1 MSFANKNYA
10 METTL
15 SSEFANKE
23 VRKSPFVEGA
33 AFKIVK
39 IEEGSFNGNS
49 FLKIVTNLD
58 ERGLSVRSFTRPTF
72 GRFVKQDGTLEA
84 QPRVSVPAG
93 TANKAVAEV
102 LAKDT
107 VKTNGD
113 LAKALIK
120 VFDKKTLICHVTPF
134 QTLDGRL
141 SSQLSFDFK

>member
-1 MSFANKNYA
+1 

-23 VRKSPFVEGA
+23 IRKPSTFLEGA
-33 AFKIVK
+33 TFNIVK

-49 FLKIVTNLD
+49 FIKLTTNLD

-72 GRFVKQDGTLEA
+72 GRFVKEDGTLEA

-93 TANKAVAEV
+93 TANKAVAEII
-102 LAKDT
+102 AKTT

-113 LAKALIK
+113 LARALVKI
-120 VFDKKTLICHVTPF
+120 FDKKTLICHCTPF
-134 QTLDGRL
+134 QTLDGLL
-141 SSQLSFDFK
+141 SNQLSFDFK

>member
-1 MSFANKNYA
+1 

-15 SSEFANKE
+15 GSEFANKE
-23 VRKSPFVEGA
+23 VRKPSPFIEGA
-33 AFKIVK
+33 TFNIVK

-49 FLKIVTNLD
+49 FLKIVTNLE
-58 ERGLSVRSFTRPTF
+58 ERGLSVRSFTRPIF
-72 GRFVKQDGTLEA
+72 GRFVKDGKLEA

-93 TANKAVAEV
+93 TANKAVAEI

-113 LAKALIK
+113 LAKELGK
-120 VFDKKTLICHVTPF
+120 VFDKKTLVCHCTPF

-141 SSQLSFDFK
+141 SNQLSFDFK

>member
-1 MSFANKNYA
+1 

-23 VRKSPFVEGA
+23 VRKPSPFVEGVN
-33 AFKIVK
+33 FKIVK

-49 FLKIVTNLD
+49 FIKLTTNLD

-84 QPRVSVPAG
+84 LPRVSVPAG
-93 TANKAVAEV
+93 TANKAVAEII
-102 LAKDT
+102 AKDT

-113 LAKALIK
+113 LAKELTK
-120 VFDKKTLICHVTPF
+120 VFDKKTLICHCTPF
-134 QTLDGRL
+134 QTLDGLL
-141 SSQLSFDFK
+141 SNQLSFDFK

>member
-1 MSFANKNYA
+1 

-23 VRKSPFVEGA
+23 VRKPSPFVEGST
-33 AFKIVK
+33 FKIVK

-49 FLKIVTNLD
+49 FIKLTTNLD

-93 TANKAVAEV
+93 TANKAVVEII
-102 LAKDT
+102 AKGT

-113 LAKALIK
+113 LAKELTK
-120 VFDKKTLICHVTPF
+120 VFDKKTLICHCTPF

-141 SSQLSFDFK
+141 SNQLSFDFK

>member
-1 MSFANKNYA
+1 

-23 VRKSPFVEGA
+23 VRKPSPFVEGA
-33 AFKIVK
+33 TFEIVK

-49 FLKIVTNLD
+49 FIKLTTNLD

-72 GRFVKQDGTLEA
+72 GRFVKDGTLEA

-93 TANKAVAEV
+93 TANKAVAEII
-102 LAKDT
+102 AKNT

-113 LAKALIK
+113 LAKELTG
-120 VFDKKTLICHVTPF
+120 VFNKKTLICHCTPF

-141 SSQLSFDFK
+141 SNQLSFDFK

>member
-1 MSFANKNYA
+1 

-23 VRKSPFVEGA
+23 VRKPSPFVEGVS
-33 AFKIVK
+33 FKIVK

-49 FLKIVTNLD
+49 FIRLITNLD
-58 ERGLSVRSFTRPTF
+58 ERGLSVRTFTRPTF

-84 QPRVSVPAG
+84 LPRVSVPAG
-93 TANKAVAEV
+93 TVNKAVAEIV
-102 LAKDT
+102 AKDT

-113 LAKALIK
+113 LVKELTK
-120 VFDKKTLICHVTPF
+120 VFDKKTLVCHCTPY

-141 SSQLSFDFK
+141 ANQLSFDFK

>member
-1 MSFANKNYA
+1 

-58 ERGLSVRSFTRPTF
+58 ERGLSVRTFTRPTF
-72 GRFVKQDGTLEA
+72 GRFVKDGTLEA
-84 QPRVSVPAG
+84 QPRVNVPAG
-93 TANKAVAEV
+93 TANKAVAEIM
-102 LAKDT
+102 AKNT

-113 LAKALIK
+113 LAKELAK

-141 SSQLSFDFK
+141 SNQLSFDFK